1 MVPLRH
7 YVGGYY
13 KYFFLPTNKGSGGE
27 GEARTRGIK
36 GNKRRNISASSV
48 LPNPPVIEETDEIPA
63 SMFEHYQLQ
72 SRHNKGYELSNLP
85 SFPEA
90 VK

>member
-13 KYFFLPTNKGSGGE
+13 KYFFLPANKGSGGE

-36 GNKRRNISASSV
+36 GNKGRNISVSSV
-48 LPNPPVIEETDEIPA
+48 RTNTPVNEKTDEIPVINNLT
-63 SMFEHYQLQ
+63 LQ
-72 SRHNKGYELSNLP
+72 SRHRYKG
-85 SFPEA
+85 
-90 VK
+90 